1 MKKSFIL
8 TVVLTLSVALQAQ
21 RFEWVKAYS
30 SPGGSDPEIPA
41 NIIKGSVVD
50 RDGNIYVLGEYFP
63 SATAMPFGVY
73 PVPTNLGV
81 TLTQVNSSIVIAK
94 LNPDGELL
102 WYKGLH
108 SVRSGS
114 SGSGSLYSRGIKL
127 LGDTAI
133 MVCAYVYFPF
143 ENYRHDELYYLDT
156 LLVDDD
162 SRFGEIKTAN
172 DLFCCFMT
180 LSLDGRL
187 IEDHILEWCAADGN
201 GEPIRYADTN
211 YIETGHVQTSM
222 FDVDSDGNI
231 YLYNMADQYF
241 YRNPTATK
249 LGFVID
255 RRHIVFYRDD
265 LNEGLWNWEIVKF
278 SPHFDTVLKAIYV
291 FDSTH
296 TSSGS
301 GINATS
307 FRFDKDNNLYLG
319 LYQEGGPSRLP
330 LGNSDTLVLTYNN
343 QTEYGNCLLIKYDT
357 NLVPLWAKQTH
368 SSPQSGY
375 RRAFHSRTVEFD
387 YATNS
392 IYLTGWSSKRAFT
405 DPDGNADISLFYDN
419 DTLDLDNNFFWLRL
433 DRDNGRLISY
443 GKVRSDIATLGEV
456 RDVEPRIVVANGKV
470 AAMFNYVQA
479 VSFADTTID
488 QAERQANGAYGRFT
502 ALAIWDEDGNELA
515 LHDLNAMGSYNRP
528 GAVYAHDSILY
539 ITCSLTNGATF
550 GDIEVPSSGG
560 RSQAILAKYVNPIFS
575 TGGGQTPGG
584 EGIDSPH
591 SLTQSNNQAITI
603 FPNPTTGIL
612 HIKPNT
618 NALAQSSNLTI
629 TSLTIH
635 NAMGQP
641 VATNTITQSNNQT
654 ITLDLSPLPAGVYY
668 LTVRSGETTA
678 RHKIIKVN

>member
-1 MKKSFIL
+1 MKKTFLFTILALLAL
-8 TVVLTLSVALQAQ
+8 TVQAQ
-21 RFEWVKAYS
+21 RFEWVKTYS
-30 SPGGSDPEIPA
+30 GYGGSNDPEIPG

-50 RDGNIYVLGEYFP
+50 RDGNIYVVGEYFP
-63 SATAMPFGVY
+63 SQGDDSKPFGVD

-81 TLTQVNSSIVIAK
+81 NLTQVNRSIVIAK
-94 LNPDGELL
+94 LNPEGELL

-108 SVRSGS
+108 CVRSGNT
-114 SGSGSLYSRGIKL
+114 GDGSLYSRGIRL
-127 LGDTAI
+127 LGDTAV
-133 MVCAYVYFPF
+133 MVCADGKFPF
-143 ENYRHDELYYLDT
+143 EDYRHDEFWYLDT
-156 LLVDDD
+156 LLVDQYPHW
-162 SRFGEIKTAN
+162 GEFSTDAN
-172 DLFCCFMT
+172 IVTCFMT
-180 LSLDGRL
+180 FSLDGRL
-187 IEDHILEWCAADGN
+187 IEDHIVETCAADEN
-201 GEPIRYADTN
+201 GEPISLYDG
-211 YIETGHVQTSM
+211 YIHTYRTPVQM
-222 FDVDSDGNI
+222 FDVDSEGNI
-231 YLYNMADQYF
+231 YTLCYVDQDF
-241 YRNPTATK
+241 ARTPNTAK
-249 LGFVID
+249 LGYVID
-255 RRHIVFYRDD
+255 KRRIYYRDT
-265 LNEGLWNWEIVKF
+265 LPSGIWNREIVKF
-278 SPHFDTVLKAIYV
+278 SPHFDTVLKV
-291 FDSTH
+291 VQLFDS

-301 GINATS
+301 ESRLTETS
-307 FRFDKDNNLYLG
+307 FRFDKDNNLYLS
-319 LYQEGGPSRLP
+319 LTQEDGRSRFP
-330 LGNSDTLVLTYNN
+330 LGNSDTLFFTYNS
-343 QTEYGNCLLIKYDT
+343 QFDYGNCFLIKYDT

-456 RDVEPRIVVANGKV
+456 RDVEPRIVVANGNV

-575 TGGGQTPGG
+575 TGGGHTPGT
-584 EGIDSPH
+584 EGIDDTQT
-591 SLTQSNNQAITI
+591 LTQSNNQAITI
-603 FPNPTTGIL
+603 FPNPTTGQL
-612 HIKPNT
+612 HIKTAGQP
-618 NALAQSSNLTI
+618 I
-629 TSLTIH
+629 TAITIH
-635 NAMGQP
+635 NTMGQQITGHRSS
-641 VATNTITQSNNQT
+641 VTDHLTI
-654 ITLDLSPLPAGVYY
+654 DLSALPAGVYY
-668 LTVRSGETTA
+668 MTVKSGDTTT
-678 RHKIIKVN
+678 RHKVIKAN